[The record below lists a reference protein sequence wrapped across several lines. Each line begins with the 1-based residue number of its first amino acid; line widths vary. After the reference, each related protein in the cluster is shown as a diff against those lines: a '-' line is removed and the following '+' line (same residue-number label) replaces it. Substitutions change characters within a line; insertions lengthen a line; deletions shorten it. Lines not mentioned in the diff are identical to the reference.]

1 MNKNL
6 QMELVVADSL
16 RFYWEQ
22 VAVKSDN
29 LYLMEAQKFEQLSGI
44 NKSLQVAIEEE
55 KKKSRKIVI
64 GVGVG
69 STLLGVLLGVL
80 LGK

>member
-1 MNKNL
+1 
-6 QMELVVADSL
+6 MELVVADSL

>member
-1 MNKNL
+1 
-6 QMELVVADSL
+6 MELVVADSL

-29 LYLMEAQKFEQLSGI
+29 LYLMESQKFEQLSGI